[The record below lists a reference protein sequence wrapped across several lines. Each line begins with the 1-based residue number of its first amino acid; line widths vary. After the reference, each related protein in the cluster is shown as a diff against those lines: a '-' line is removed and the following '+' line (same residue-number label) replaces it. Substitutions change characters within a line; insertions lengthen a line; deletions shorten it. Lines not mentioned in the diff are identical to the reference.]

1 MKMNPL
7 SSTIDGDVIAPKAS
21 STDMIKKNF
30 FRYHVLLLAR
40 KKKKKTLPVLS
51 HRGVYNITLFHQR
64 ILFDGFL
71 LFQFI
76 SDNTLDTMATNS
88 IKLLTGNS
96 HPELARLV
104 ADR

>member
-40 KKKKKTLPVLS
+40 KKKKK
-51 HRGVYNITLFHQR
+51 R
-64 ILFDGFL
+64 
-71 LFQFI
+71 FQF
-76 SDNTLDTMATNS
+76 
-88 IKLLTGNS
+88 
-96 HPELARLV
+96 
-104 ADR
+104 